1 MLRPG
6 LLDDTVVATAGGAE
20 AVAAACAA
28 LGAATPVLQ
37 ADLLD
42 EAAVTAAAARLGAVG
57 TLVADARPAFA
68 AAGGDLAG
76 LQAALDGTWNAV
88 RATVNAA
95 MRPAGAGKVVLLAP
109 APAAAPQAAALR
121 AALENLARTT
131 AIEWARH
138 GVRTCA
144 LLPGDAT
151 GEDDVAALCA
161 WLASPA
167 GDYVTGC
174 AFTLGGA

>member
-28 LGAATPVLQ
+28 LGAATPALD

-42 EAAVTAAAARLGAVG
+42 EAAVSAAAAGLGAVG
-57 TLVADARPAFA
+57 TLVADARAAFA
-68 AAGGDLAG
+68 AAGGDLDG

-95 MRPAGAGKVVLLAP
+95 MRPAGGGKVVLLAP
-109 APAAAPQAAALR
+109 APASAPRAAALR

-144 LLPGDAT
+144 VLPGDAT

-174 AFTLGGA
+174 AFTLGAA